1 MRISDAEAPT
11 LSFNRGHG
19 FHPGGGH
26 QSRTTTTTTMRT
38 IAPLDKTRFQ
48 RKAKLP
54 VEEERSLHSGSNTPI
69 RRHADT
75 PIRRHADTSTR
86 SPDVPLPLGFQMKK
100 MFFKRPGIRFSCNG
114 QNWNH

>member
-11 LSFNRGHG
+11 LSFNRG
-19 FHPGGGH
+19 
-26 QSRTTTTTTMRT
+26 
-38 IAPLDKTRFQ
+38 TRFPSRRRSSIENDDDEDDCSLRQ
-48 RKAKLP
+48 DEVPAQSKVASGRGAKPSFRLQY
-54 VEEERSLHSGSNTPI
+54 SNPPT

-75 PIRRHADTSTR
+75 PTRRHADTPTR

-100 MFFKRPGIRFSCNG
+100 MFFKRPSIRFSCNG

>member
-26 QSRTTTTTTMRT
+26 QSRTTTTTTRT

-69 RRHADT
+69 H
-75 PIRRHADTSTR
+75 RHADTSTR

>member
-26 QSRTTTTTTMRT
+26 QSRTTTTTTRT

-54 VEEERSLHSGSNTPI
+54 VEEERSLHSAPILQSTDTPT
-69 RRHADT
+69 RRHAPPT
-75 PIRRHADTSTR
+75 FPFPSAFR
-86 SPDVPLPLGFQMKK
+86 
-100 MFFKRPGIRFSCNG
+100 
-114 QNWNH
+114 

>member
-26 QSRTTTTTTMRT
+26 QSRTTTTTRT

-69 RRHADT
+69 HRHADTPTRRHADT
-75 PIRRHADTSTR
+75 LPRR
-86 SPDVPLPLGFQMKK
+86 SPPPRLSDEKNVFQT
-100 MFFKRPGIRFSCNG
+100 P
-114 QNWNH
+114 WHPV